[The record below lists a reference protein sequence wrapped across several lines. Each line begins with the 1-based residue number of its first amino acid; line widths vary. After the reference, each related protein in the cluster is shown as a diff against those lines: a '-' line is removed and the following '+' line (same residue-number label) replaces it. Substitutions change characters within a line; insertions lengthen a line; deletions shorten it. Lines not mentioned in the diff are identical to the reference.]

1 MGKMVKD
8 YVSPYSKE
16 YEYGRYLKDSDIPP
30 MTSTQH
36 QFAKMLFEEDNFN
49 MLSKWGD
56 LDIIYNSI
64 RKHLK
69 P

>member
-8 YVSPYSKE
+8 YVAPYSKE
-16 YEYGRYLKDSDIPP
+16 YEYSRWLKDSCIPP
-30 MTSTQH
+30 MTSAQH
-36 QFAKMLFEEDNFN
+36 QFAKILFEEDNFKI
-49 MLSKWGD
+49 LSKWGD